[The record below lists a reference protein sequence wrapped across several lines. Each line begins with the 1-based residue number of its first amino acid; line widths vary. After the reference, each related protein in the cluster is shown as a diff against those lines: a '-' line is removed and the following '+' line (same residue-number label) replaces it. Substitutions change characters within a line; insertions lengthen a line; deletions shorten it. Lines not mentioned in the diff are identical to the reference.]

1 MPQYGLVSF
10 SSYYSMYA
18 VDDVFLNNN
27 SDINIYRTQSNPFKY
42 GKDYYF
48 NQTWYCQRREGMVIA
63 ANRYEGKDIW
73 IESQETPDWNDS
85 KTVELRILD
94 GDVPSNTWSSGNELK
109 PVLFDM
115 DYYINPETKNVIA
128 NANRFSIYGSSTYDP
143 ESTKTDNG
151 LDGHPNLIL
160 YQGSFEDNNC
170 YNFFTMPKVSNK
182 ANMLNKTCYLQPKE
196 ALYSQFTN
204 GEKEDQGEG
213 IKIHFDKDIWN
224 DEEVVGIDGILE
236 NPAEANRM
244 YDDAFYTISGQ
255 KVSNPKSGLYIHN
268 GKKVLVK

>member
-1 MPQYGLVSF
+1 
-10 SSYYSMYA
+10 
-18 VDDVFLNNN
+18 
-27 SDINIYRTQSNPFKY
+27 
-42 GKDYYF
+42 
-48 NQTWYCQRREGMVIA
+48 
-63 ANRYEGKDIW
+63 
-73 IESQETPDWNDS
+73 
-85 KTVELRILD
+85 
-94 GDVPSNTWSSGNELK
+94 
-109 PVLFDM
+109 
-115 DYYINPETKNVIA
+115 
-128 NANRFSIYGSSTYDP
+128 
-143 ESTKTDNG
+143 
-151 LDGHPNLIL
+151 
-160 YQGSFEDNNC
+160 
-170 YNFFTMPKVSNK
+170 
-182 ANMLNKTCYLQPKE
+182 MLNKTCYLQPKE